1 MRKKGRSFSMDI
13 ANEELGFNCKFLT
26 HISSPMFAAPE
37 INTLGFYT
45 ESVDIWGIGLINSF
59 SKFGDVF
66 FKKERKVKGTKEE
79 SDDSDSDE
87 EEKKE
92 NDDEYVE

>member
-1 MRKKGRSFSMDI
+1 MDI

-26 HISSPMFAAPE
+26 HIGSPMFQAPE

-45 ESVDIWGIGLINSF
+45 ESIDIWGIGLINSY

-66 FKKERKVKGTKEE
+66 FKKEKKVKGT
-79 SDDSDSDE
+79 
-87 EEKKE
+87 
-92 NDDEYVE
+92 